1 MKRYDLVVIGGGLAG
16 VAAAVAA
23 SRQGLKTLLAESMG
37 CLGGALSNNYV
48 YPFMPY
54 WTYEQIEGEKKKRF
68 LSRGIFE
75 EIGEIYLE
83 LVPGGS
89 YKQFNTEFIKI
100 VLDRLVTREGIE
112 ILFNSTLCGVNRD
125 GEKLKS
131 VDLAG
136 KNGVMSVEADFFI
149 DCTGDADLA
158 FMCGCPFR
166 VGRKEDS
173 LCQPMTLCFR
183 VVNVD
188 TERFILEKPKIQE
201 LYKKYQ
207 AAGRIKNPRENILA
221 FTGLGDGIIHF
232 NSTRVVKHNP
242 VDAFELSKAE
252 ILAREQMAELF
263 FFLKENFE
271 SFKNSILLTSSVKI
285 GVRESRMIDGLHVL
299 TQEELKSCTIFP
311 DAVAA
316 GNYDIDIHNPEGS
329 GTSHYYFEDGQYY
342 TIPFRSLVPKGID
355 NLCVAGRCISVT
367 HEAQASIRI
376 MPICCTLGEAA
387 GVAAAVAVKSKR
399 AVYKVDTDEI
409 RRILKENNAVID

>member
-23 SRQGLKTLLAESMG
+23 SRQGLGTLLVESMG
-37 CLGGALSNNYV
+37 CLGGAPSNNYV
-48 YPFMPY
+48 FPFMPY
-54 WTYEQIEGEKKKRF
+54 WTYDKTGEEKHKRF

-75 EIGEIYLE
+75 EIGKKYLE
-83 LVPGGS
+83 LVPKGN
-89 YKQFNTEFIKI
+89 YNHFNTEFLKI
-100 VLDRLVTREGIE
+100 TLDRIVTGEGIE
-112 ILFNSTLCGVNRD
+112 VLFNSTLCGVKRD
-125 GEKLKS
+125 TKRITA
-131 VDLAG
+131 VDLTG
-136 KNGVMSVEADFFI
+136 KNGVTRVSAEFFI

-158 FMCGCPFR
+158 FMCGCPFC

-183 VVNVD
+183 VVNAD
-188 TERFILEKPKIQE
+188 TERFILEKPKMQA
-201 LYKKYQ
+201 LYKEYQ
-207 AAGRIKNPRENILA
+207 AAGKIKNPRENILA

-242 VDAFELSKAE
+242 IDSFELSKAE

-271 SFKNSILLTSSVKI
+271 SFKNAVLLTSSIKI
-285 GVRESRMIDGLHVL
+285 GVRESRMIEGLHVL
-299 TQEELKSCTIFP
+299 TQEQLKSCTVFP

-329 GTSHYYFEDGQYY
+329 GTSHYYFERGQYY
-342 TIPFRSLVPKGID
+342 TIPFRSLIPKGVD
-355 NLCVAGRCISVT
+355 NLLVAGRCISAT

-387 GVAAAVAVKSKR
+387 GVGAAVAVKSKK
-399 AVYKVDTDEI
+399 ASQQADTDEI
-409 RRILKENNAVID
+409 RRILKENNAVIE